1 MTRVKIK
8 LKGQFYGMT
17 GEIVK
22 RQNQYLFGVKF
33 DNLKG
38 VYPFGHR
45 SLEIVDAGTNIE
57 SEALKNVRTK
67 IERLIREVQAMEKA
81 TEMHLE
87 HASKY
92 QTDWAKATV
101 KALENELK
109 DKREIIQMLH
119 DLLKGK

>member
-57 SEALKNVRTK
+57 SEALKAIGEKLQELKAIIVAEK
-67 IERLIREVQAMEKA
+67 ER
-81 TEMHLE
+81 H
-87 HASKY
+87 SKY
-92 QTDWAKATV
+92 NTDAAIQGRATCEMFETC
-101 KALENELK
+101 LE
-109 DKREIIQMLH
+109 
-119 DLLKGK
+119 DLFHI

>member
-57 SEALKNVRTK
+57 SEALSNVGK
-67 IERLIREVQAMEKA
+67 DIERLIREVQAMAKA

-92 QTDWAKATV
+92 QTDWSKATV
-101 KALENELK
+101 KALEKELQ

-119 DLLKGK
+119 DIIEGK

>member
-17 GEIVK
+17 GVIVK

-57 SEALKNVRTK
+57 SEVLKSVRTK
-67 IERLIREVQAMEKA
+67 IDRLIREVQAMEKA

-92 QTDWAKATV
+92 QTDWARATV
-101 KALENELK
+101 KALEKELQ

-119 DLLKGK
+119 DIIEGK

>member
-22 RQNQYLFGVKF
+22 RQNQYSFGVKF

-67 IERLIREVQAMEKA
+67 IERIKRNVQALEKR
-81 TEMHLE
+81 TELAME

-92 QTDWAKATV
+92 QTDWARATV
-101 KALENELK
+101 KVLEDELK
-109 DKREIIQMLH
+109 DKREIIQMLN
-119 DLLKGK
+119 DLVIGK

>member
-57 SEALKNVRTK
+57 SEALKS
-67 IERLIREVQAMEKA
+67 IGEK
-81 TEMHLE
+81 L
-87 HASKY
+87 
-92 QTDWAKATV
+92 Q
-101 KALENELK
+101 ELK
-109 DKREIIQMLH
+109 AKIAAEKERHAKYNTHAAIQGRATCELIEGWVKELFH
-119 DLLKGK
+119 V

>member
-17 GEIVK
+17 GVIVK

-45 SLEIVDAGTNIE
+45 SLEIVDAGINIE
-57 SEALKNVRTK
+57 SEVLKSVRKK
-67 IERLIREVQAMEKA
+67 IERINREVQAMAKA

-101 KALENELK
+101 KALEKELQ

-119 DLLKGK
+119 DLLEGQ

>member
-22 RQNQYLFGVKF
+22 RQNQYSFGVKF